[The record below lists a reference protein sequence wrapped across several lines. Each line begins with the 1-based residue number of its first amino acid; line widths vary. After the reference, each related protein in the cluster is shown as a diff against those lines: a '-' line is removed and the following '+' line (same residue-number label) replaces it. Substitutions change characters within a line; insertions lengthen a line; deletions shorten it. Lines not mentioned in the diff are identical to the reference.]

1 MNECWMLSHPHRCK
15 QHPVSIFLIS
25 PSDSHPLGHL
35 YPPIPSHQPSLIRA
49 IRVIRAIRASSFDRI
64 GSVQRVSEKN
74 LLIFFEK
81 RKKKKMMET
90 IERQLFI
97 WRVLEKKKFWN
108 DKVTQS
114 RSNKYRGNE
123 PRRHRR
129 CASAGSTRPR
139 SSPARVSPVSR
150 PCLARVSPRLSPR
163 RFLTYLEPFPV
174 D

>member
-74 LLIFFEK
+74 LLKYFL
-81 RKKKKMMET
+81 KKGKKQMMET

-97 WRVLEKKKFWN
+97 WRVLEKKNFGMIKLPN
-108 DKVTQS
+108 HGAT
-114 RSNKYRGNE
+114 NIGEMN
-123 PRRHRR
+123 H
-129 CASAGSTRPR
+129 AGTAAAPP
-139 SSPARVSPVSR
+139 PAVPVPGRLPPVSR
-150 PCLARVSPRLSPR
+150 PCLARV
-163 RFLTYLEPFPV
+163 
-174 D
+174 